1 MNGAAALIDVLN
13 GHGIDRLF
21 CSPGS
26 EWPPVWEELARRRSG
41 SELCPEYLNVR
52 HEETAIAMA
61 SGFAKSTGRL
71 PTVAHSHDSRTLNA
85 GLGLRAAY
93 HEEIPMLVCVG
104 NRLISEN
111 CPDFDPGGQWVRYL
125 SDIGGPARFVER
137 CVKWSFGVNSRA
149 VLASPCPSRL
159 PDCDDAAAR
168 TCISLAAI
176 RISSR

>member
-1 MNGAAALIDVLN
+1 MNGAAALIDVLT

-41 SELCPEYLNVR
+41 AEPCPEYLNVR

-71 PTVAHSHDSRTLNA
+71 PAVLIHTTPGALNA
-85 GLGLRAAY
+85 GIGLRAAY
-93 HEEIPMLVCVG
+93 HEEIPMLVCCG
-104 NRLISEN
+104 ESIDFGEF
-111 CPDFDPGGQWVRYL
+111 PDFDPGGQWVRYL
-125 SDIGGPARFVER
+125 
-137 CVKWSFGVNSRA
+137 
-149 VLASPCPSRL
+149 

-168 TCISLAAI
+168 AGISLAAI